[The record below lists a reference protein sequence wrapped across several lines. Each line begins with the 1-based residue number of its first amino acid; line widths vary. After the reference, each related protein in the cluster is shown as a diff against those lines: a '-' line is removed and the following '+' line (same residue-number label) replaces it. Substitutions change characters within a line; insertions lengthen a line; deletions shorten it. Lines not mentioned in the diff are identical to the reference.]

1 MTSSEASS
9 EQTARHLMRS
19 QDWGTLATAMPMDG
33 HPYASLV
40 LVAADYDASPILLMS
55 DLAEHAKNIAA
66 DDRVSLLFD
75 GTRGLPSP
83 LTGARLSVQGR
94 ARRNNDDRL
103 RRRFLARHEDAQGYA
118 DFGDF
123 AFYQLVVERGHL
135 VAGFGK
141 IEWLDRDDL
150 LFSAGNGA
158 DLNEMDKWEA
168 GAVTHM
174 NADHK
179 DSIQNYAQNLL
190 GARGGYSGDDGV

>member
-1 MTSSEASS
+1 M
-9 EQTARHLMRS
+9 
-19 QDWGTLATAMPMDG
+19 
-33 HPYASLV
+33 
-40 LVAADYDASPILLMS
+40 
-55 DLAEHAKNIAA
+55 
-66 DDRVSLLFD
+66 
-75 GTRGLPSP
+75 
-83 LTGARLSVQGR
+83 
-94 ARRNNDDRL
+94 
-103 RRRFLARHEDAQGYA
+103 
-118 DFGDF
+118 
-123 AFYQLVVERGHL
+123 ERGHL